1 MKTLA
6 LILIIAAAA
15 PADQKYF
22 PGQAGN
28 DNIEIRAEMW
38 IDAAQIK
45 EAVGA
50 ELGEGYVVARAT
62 ITNKTGEAMRVN
74 PSDFTTVSRKDGDRG
89 DALAPG
95 QLAGGSALVLK
106 TNHAG
111 REWAQQT
118 NSPGWL
124 GVSGTKTEK
133 PKDGTLLATLTTKQF
148 PDQDL
153 KPNES
158 ASGLLYFS
166 IQTKKLKTKD
176 LALLY
181 KGPGGHLSVEF
192 K

>member
-6 LILIIAAAA
+6 FFLIATAAAT
-15 PADQKYF
+15 ADQKYF

-28 DNIEIRAEMW
+28 DNVEVRAEVL
-38 IDAAQIK
+38 IDPAQIK

-50 ELGEGYVVARAT
+50 ELGDGYVVARIT
-62 ITNKTGEAMRVN
+62 TTNKTGEAMRAG
-74 PSDFTTVSRKDGDRG
+74 PPDFTLVSRKDGDRG
-89 DALAPG
+89 DALSPG
-95 QLAGGSALVLK
+95 QLAGGSALILK

-118 NSPGWL
+118 NTPGWL
-124 GVSGTKTEK
+124 GVAGTKTDK
-133 PKDGTLLATLTTKQF
+133 PKDATLLTTLTNKQF
-148 PDQDL
+148 PDQEL

-181 KGPGGHLSVEF
+181 KGSGGHLSVEF